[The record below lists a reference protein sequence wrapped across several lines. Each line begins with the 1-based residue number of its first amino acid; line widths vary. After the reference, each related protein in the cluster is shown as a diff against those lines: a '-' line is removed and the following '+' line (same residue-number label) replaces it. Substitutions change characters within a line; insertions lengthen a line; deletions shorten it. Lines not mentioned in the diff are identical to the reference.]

1 MTYHQIT
8 SEERYIL
15 AALRKQGFNQSEI
28 ARGLGRHRSTICR
41 ELKRNS
47 ASFDGCYRPSKAIE
61 RTAGRRS
68 RSRRNQR
75 FTSENLQHV
84 ESLLRQRWSPEQ
96 ISGRLRAQGALLISH
111 ETIYRHVWRDRYLG
125 GSLHTYLRGARKQRR
140 KRYGAYDS
148 RGRLAGK
155 RHISERPAAAEQR
168 SEIGHW
174 EIDTVIGKGSRHCLV
189 SVVERKTGYVLI
201 GKLKART
208 KEHTNRR
215 TRRLM
220 RRHPQRFKTITAD
233 NGTEFHDYAVSSDTQ
248 FCALRRHPVLRS
260 CR

>member
-96 ISGRLRAQGALLISH
+96 ISGRLR
-111 ETIYRHVWRDRYLG
+111 V
-125 GSLHTYLRGARKQRR
+125 K
-140 KRYGAYDS
+140 
-148 RGRLAGK
+148 
-155 RHISERPAAAEQR
+155 
-168 SEIGHW
+168 
-174 EIDTVIGKGSRHCLV
+174 
-189 SVVERKTGYVLI
+189 
-201 GKLKART
+201 
-208 KEHTNRR
+208 
-215 TRRLM
+215 
-220 RRHPQRFKTITAD
+220 
-233 NGTEFHDYAVSSDTQ
+233 
-248 FCALRRHPVLRS
+248 RHPVLRIKATPS
-260 CR
+260 VAQLSLSFVAQFHGLGMPA